1 MKRWLWLLAAVALAG
16 CARAGTEALNEHG
29 TERTPTFAGTPNLLA
44 DCLTTKL
51 DEDDLAGIKV
61 TRSRILSSGA
71 IELQGK
77 HHTGVQLI
85 WMAILTAT
93 GPGSTRVD
101 LTMRNF
107 AYIDMSGDEVAT
119 HIQDRLAACAKEA

>member
-1 MKRWLWLLAAVALAG
+1 MKTWLSLLVAIALAG
-16 CARAGTEALNEHG
+16 CARAGTDALNEHG
-29 TERTPTFAGTPNLLA
+29 TVRTLSVAGTPNLLA

-61 TRSRILSSGA
+61 TRSRILPNGA

-85 WMAILTAT
+85 WMALLTAT
-93 GPGSTRVD
+93 GPSATRVD
-101 LTMRNF
+101 LTTRNF
-107 AYIDMSGDEVAT
+107 AYIDMSGDEVAA
-119 HIQDRLAACAKEA
+119 HIQGKLATCAKG